1 MHTAQTEA
9 LMARSAAAATAATTT
24 TVQRAACSSKQAE
37 AGVCVC

>member
-9 LMARSAAAATAATTT
+9 LMARSAAAAAAATTT

-37 AGVCVC
+37 AGVRVC